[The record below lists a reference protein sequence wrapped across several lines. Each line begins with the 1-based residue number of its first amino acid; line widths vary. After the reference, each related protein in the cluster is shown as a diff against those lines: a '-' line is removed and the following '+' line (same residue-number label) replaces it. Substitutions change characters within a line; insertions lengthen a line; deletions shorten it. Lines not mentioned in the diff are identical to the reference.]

1 MTVLPIAW
9 PKALLTSLSLLL
21 ELTVYGLL
29 AYGTVYYFGL
39 EVDWQQQIVLSKTS
53 ECQPGDLR
61 ERAGAAPSHT
71 PLPWQLSRS
80 ISSPSG

>member
-9 PKALLTSLSLLL
+9 PKTLLTSLSLLL
-21 ELTVYGLL
+21 ELTIYGLL

-53 ECQPGDLR
+53 ECQLGDLR
-61 ERAGAAPSHT
+61 ERAGSVPSHT

-80 ISSPSG
+80 ISFPSG